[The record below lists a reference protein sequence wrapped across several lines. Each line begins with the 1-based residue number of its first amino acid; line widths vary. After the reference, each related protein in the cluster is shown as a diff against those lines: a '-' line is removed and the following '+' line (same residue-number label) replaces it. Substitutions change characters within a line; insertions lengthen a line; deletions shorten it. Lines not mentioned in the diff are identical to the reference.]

1 MIAPLIAVTIVHF
14 PIAFSFTVF
23 ITKEHSLI
31 NKGAGVLKRLGSI
44 IRKTKRL
51 QELSSFQ
58 GTTEGRPDRDSESV
72 AT

>member
-1 MIAPLIAVTIVHF
+1 MSAPLIAVTIVHF

-31 NKGAGVLKRLGSI
+31 NKGAGVLNRLGSV

-51 QELSSFQ
+51 QELSSSQ
-58 GTTEGRPDRDSESV
+58 GTTEGCPDRDSEGV
-72 AT
+72 AI